1 MSIYGYT
8 RVSSISQCSFGQRK
22 RIEDAGFAIP
32 EENWYDDTNVS
43 GSIEA
48 VKRPNFKK
56 LLNKVVEGDT
66 IVVTEISRV
75 GRSTSDVLSV
85 IEVLQKRGVSFRIM
99 NLDGISITS
108 PTGRLMLTL
117 MVSCAAFEKE
127 LLIERTVH
135 GLKAAKDS
143 GKVLGAKFKLPP
155 ESLQQAHKWMAEKV
169 KHEDIAHRLNIGV
182 ATLYNLKRDF
192 MGSVE
197 KMQEYKQ
204 RYEAQQLQL
213 KGVSA

>member
-1 MSIYGYT
+1 MIYGYT

-48 VKRPNFKK
+48 MKRPNFKK
-56 LLNKVVEGDT
+56 LLSKVVEGDT

-117 MVSCAAFEKE
+117 MVSCAAFEKD

-135 GLKAAKDS
+135 GLNAAKAS
-143 GKVLGAKFKLPP
+143 GKVLGKPLKHSP
-155 ESLQQAHKWMAEKV
+155 EQLKTMQEQLSQGV
-169 KHEDIAHRLNIGV
+169 KMSDVAFRNNVSERQLARYKSVLNCPV
-182 ATLYNLKRDF
+182 
-192 MGSVE
+192 
-197 KMQEYKQ
+197 KMQEYTNKFVS
-204 RYEAQQLQL
+204 QQKQL
-213 KGVSA
+213 KGSV

>member
-1 MSIYGYT
+1 MIYGYT

-22 RIEDAGFAIP
+22 RIEDAGFAIA

-48 VKRPNFKK
+48 MKRPNFKK
-56 LLNKVVEGDT
+56 LLSKVVEGDT

-143 GKVLGAKFKLPP
+143 GKVLGAKLKVHPSKLD
-155 ESLQQAHKWMAEKV
+155 EAREWLAEAQPNETV
-169 KHEDIAHRLNIGV
+169 AHRLGV
-182 ATLYNLKRDF
+182 SIATLYNLKRQW
-192 MGSVE
+192 MGSSE

-204 RYEAQQLQL
+204 RYEAQQMQL
-213 KGVSA
+213 TK